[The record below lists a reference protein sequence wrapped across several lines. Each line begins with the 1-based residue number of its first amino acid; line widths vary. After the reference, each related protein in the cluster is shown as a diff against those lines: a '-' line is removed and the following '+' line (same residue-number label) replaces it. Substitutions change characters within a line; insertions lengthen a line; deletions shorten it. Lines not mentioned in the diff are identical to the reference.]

1 MNEPNIT
8 LDQIDAALKEVLIE
22 FTQSTDDIENTLV
35 VSAEG
40 HFVEST
46 TSLASVEDAT
56 KWIDLLLLHQG
67 GYEQLGKQMDFVMH
81 QRTVMLFDAGMLFM
95 APLPGGHVFALF
107 TNKQANLGMMWSQV
121 ALYLPRIE
129 ALFGKDTPAVG

>member
-46 TSLASVEDAT
+46 TSLGA
-56 KWIDLLLLHQG
+56 
-67 GYEQLGKQMDFVMH
+67 
-81 QRTVMLFDAGMLFM
+81 R
-95 APLPGGHVFALF
+95 
-107 TNKQANLGMMWSQV
+107 
-121 ALYLPRIE
+121 RIRDCT
-129 ALFGKDTPAVG
+129 F